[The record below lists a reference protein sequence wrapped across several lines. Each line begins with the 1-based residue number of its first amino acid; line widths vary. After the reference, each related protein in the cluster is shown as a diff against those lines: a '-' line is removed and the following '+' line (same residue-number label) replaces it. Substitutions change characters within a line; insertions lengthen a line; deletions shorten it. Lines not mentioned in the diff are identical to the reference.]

1 MKNISPVSEV
11 LTNVFLNISVSNP
24 AVDVV
29 DAAPNVISYVVDLE
43 GDTLL
48 KTEKRRDL
56 LKRLCWQP
64 ALVSSNLC
72 REPRTG
78 ETHSHP
84 SFSVGFL
91 AAPVSS

>member
-29 DAAPNVISYVVDLE
+29 DAAPNVISNVVDLE

-48 KTEKRRDL
+48 KTEKRPD
-56 LKRLCWQP
+56 
-64 ALVSSNLC
+64 
-72 REPRTG
+72 
-78 ETHSHP
+78 H
-84 SFSVGFL
+84 
-91 AAPVSS
+91 